1 MTAEGKRL
9 FVAARVSVATANAL
23 AQAVETLARRA
34 GTAGLSIRWVP
45 PPLYHV
51 TLKFLGFAPVEAVSA
66 LRDALAAAVQGAEPF
81 SFSTARLGAFP
92 ELGKARVLW
101 AGVDSEPLSRLAAKV
116 EAVTR
121 ELGFAVAPAPFR
133 GHVTLG
139 RLREPAAVQ
148 DVLLPLMEQVFSDTR
163 VTGLT
168 LLESVFKSGSL
179 TYREVAQVGFSAVE
193 MGRKRQSLPLQLGPR
208 DAAVADGAALE
219 PETHE
224 TDDGW
229 PRGHAP

>member
-1 MTAEGKRL
+1 VSEDGKRL
-9 FVAARVSVATANAL
+9 FAGLRVSLATANAL
-23 AQAVETLARRA
+23 AGAVETLARRA
-34 GTAGLSIRWVP
+34 SAAGVAVRWVP

-51 TLKFLGFAPVEAVSA
+51 TLRFFGWTTVEAVSA
-66 LRDALAAAVQGAEPF
+66 LRDALAEAVVGVEPF

-92 ELGKARVLW
+92 EPGRARVIW
-101 AGVDSEPLSRLAAKV
+101 AGVGSEPLEHLAARV
-116 EAVTR
+116 EAATCK
-121 ELGFAVAPAPFR
+121 LGFAAAPGPFR

-139 RLREPAAVQ
+139 RLREPAAVHET
-148 DVLLPLMEQVFSDTR
+148 LLPLMEQVFSDTR
-163 VTGLT
+163 VSGLT

-179 TYREVAQVGFSAVE
+179 EYREVAQLGFSAVE
-193 MGRKRQSLPLQLGPR
+193 TGRKRQSLPLQLGPR
-208 DAAVADGAALE
+208 DAAAAEGAVLE